1 MIAAGMIT
9 GSIAVASFALLDLDT
24 SLWWIR
30 GGMFVRGLCMGFAFV
45 PMQAA
50 TYATIKPAD
59 NGRASSLFS
68 TQRQMAVSVGVA
80 ILATVIASFTTL
92 VGPPPDPARAV
103 TGYRVAFLVAAGLA
117 FVERPLRRLLHP

>member
-1 MIAAGMIT
+1 
-9 GSIAVASFALLDLDT
+9 
-24 SLWWIR
+24 
-30 GGMFVRGLCMGFAFV
+30 
-45 PMQAA
+45 MQAA

-68 TQRQMAVSVGVA
+68 TQRQMAVSIGVA
-80 ILATVIASFTTL
+80 ILATVIASYTTL

-117 FVERPLRRLLHP
+117 FVSGLLAAILIRDEDAAPSLRPRQPSTVPVAAAAAH